1 MADNNTP
8 PVNRFS
14 REEARNANE
23 ITQAARS
30 LTEELKDQLG
40 VRSRLNETEKSTLN
54 LARQLQN
61 SAAQNSI
68 ELGNQG
74 AIERQIAKD
83 VKTRLAIE
91 RELND
96 LTEGANK
103 ASEISLDNAN
113 RITKLTEEISKL
125 EKIREG
131 RTGAIADRINDA
143 IARREAELYS
153 TKLIRDT
160 DAQRIALLNQMASV
174 NDEVIRQRKEEANLQ
189 KQINDNM
196 GATGAIVKG
205 TGALMER
212 LGMRSGIFQDA
223 MKESAEAMRNMA
235 EQNVRNN
242 AGFSKTRIML
252 TGFSKLAKG
261 FGKALM
267 DPLTVLFAIA
277 DAFFTINKLAVE
289 TTRLTGQDATS
300 GIVEF
305 GKGAASAADRM
316 EVLNELTK
324 DLGKNAQNIFSEET
338 LQGAANLKVEMGL
351 AAKEAGNI
359 AIMAQTSGTSVDD
372 LTDKIV
378 KTTSEFNGANRTAVS
393 QGVILR
399 DIGNVSEGIRA
410 SFTGSTTALI
420 KSAAAA
426 RRLGMSIED
435 LDKIAESLL
444 DFESSIS
451 NELEAQ
457 LLTGKNINMA
467 KARELALS
475 NDLEGLGK
483 EILKN
488 SSDIHEFGRMN
499 RIQQNSYA
507 KSLGLTRDQLAR
519 IAYQRALDLKMS
531 HEQAAAAA
539 NVNAENMK
547 SITVQ
552 ENFKKALEKIAMVL
566 TPMLEKIGKFLSI
579 PIVGQL
585 VIGGLIAVKVFT
597 SLWSMLGK
605 ILTVKKAIT
614 AATRQDTIANNLN
627 AQSQTAAGGSGAA
640 GSSTRGLT
648 SMTTAVSRINMG
660 KVLQGAA
667 ALAIVAGSLYVF
679 GKAVQQFSEVSWGDV
694 GKAVVGMFA
703 LVGAVA
709 ALGAIMM
716 SGVGAVA
723 ILAGAAAML
732 VMGGAVM
739 VLGLG
744 VQMLADGFNSMIPN
758 LMGLTKMIPELFQV
772 ADALDSI
779 GNGLIKV
786 AAAGILAIPAL
797 MVVSELSE
805 TQAAQ
810 NNDGLAKLEAK
821 MDRLIAVVESGGNVY
836 LDGNKVGTAQV
847 LGTYKSS

>member
-1 MADNNTP
+1 MADNNTS

-23 ITQAARS
+23 VTQAARS

-40 VRSRLNETEKSTLN
+40 IRSRLNETERETLS
-54 LARQLQN
+54 LARQLQR
-61 SAAQNSI
+61 SAQENTI
-68 ELGNQG
+68 EIGNAG
-74 AIERQIAKD
+74 NIERQIAKD
-83 VKTRLAIE
+83 TKLYLNLQ
-91 RELND
+91 RELLDARQDISAELQLELD
-96 LTEGANK
+96 LLK
-103 ASEISLDNAN
+103 
-113 RITKLTEEISKL
+113 
-125 EKIREG
+125 
-131 RTGAIADRINDA
+131 
-143 IARREAELYS
+143 EAEQYGDEAY
-153 TKLIRDT
+153 IRSFQAASKE
-160 DAQRIALLNQMASV
+160 AQKIALLQKSV
-174 NDEVIRQRKEEANLQ
+174 DLAAILIAKRKHESELQ

-223 MKESAEAMRNMA
+223 MKESAEAMRKMA
-235 EQNVRNN
+235 EENVRNN

-261 FGKALM
+261 FGKALT
-267 DPLTVLFAIA
+267 DPLTVLFAVA
-277 DAFFTINKLAVE
+277 DAFFRINRLAVE
-289 TTRLTGQDATS
+289 TARLTGQDATS

-305 GKGAASAADRM
+305 GKGAASASDRM

-359 AIMAQTSGTSVDD
+359 ALMAQTSGTSVDD
-372 LTDKIV
+372 LTDKII
-378 KTTSEFNGANRTAVS
+378 KTTNEFNGANRTAVS

-410 SFTGSTTALI
+410 SFTGSTEALI

-451 NELEAQ
+451 SELEAQ

-475 NDLEGLGK
+475 NDLDGLGR
-483 EILKN
+483 EILQN
-488 SSDIHEFGRMN
+488 SSDIYEFGNMN

-519 IAYQRALDLKMS
+519 IAYQRALDLNMT

-552 ENFKKALEKIAMVL
+552 KNFQKALEKVAEVF
-566 TPMLEKIGKFLSI
+566 TPLLEKIGKFLSTPYI
-579 PIVGQL
+579 GKFTIGLLIL
-585 VIGGLIAVKVFT
+585 VKTVT
-597 SLWSMLGK
+597 SLVSLFKTARAGV
-605 ILTVKKAIT
+605 LALT
-614 AATRQDTIANNLN
+614 AATQANTAANLAN
-627 AQSQTAAGGSGAA
+627 AQSQTTAGGAA
-640 GSSTRGLT
+640 AAASSTRGLT
-648 SMTTAVSRINMG
+648 SAISTINMTR
-660 KVLQGAA
+660 VLQGAA

-694 GKAVVGMFA
+694 GKAVVGMLA
-703 LVGAVA
+703 LVGATIAV
-709 ALGAIMM
+709 GAIMM
-716 SGVGAVA
+716 SGYGAVA

-758 LMGLTKMIPELFQV
+758 LMGLTKMIPELYQV

-779 GNGLIKV
+779 GNGLIKI
-786 AAAGILAIPAL
+786 ATAGILAIPAL
-797 MVVSELSE
+797 MVVSSLSE
-805 TQAAQ
+805 TQTTE
-810 NNDGLAKLEAK
+810 NDGFTRLERK

-836 LDGNKVGTAQV
+836 LDGNKVGSAQV
-847 LGTYKSS
+847 LGTFKSS